1 MLSDIRIPK
10 LSGIQIAKKVNEANP
25 SDKVVLMIAFEV
37 KDNELSKVF
46 AFTQVDGSI
55 QRPIGIGDLTNKILS
70 LIGATKRRI

>member
-1 MLSDIRIPK
+1 

-25 SDKVVLMIAFEV
+25 SVKVVLMTAFET

-46 AFTQVDGSI
+46 PFTQVDGFI
-55 QRPIGIGDLTNKILS
+55 QMPIGIGDLTNKILS

>member
-1 MLSDIRIPK
+1 MT
-10 LSGIQIAKKVNEANP
+10 
-25 SDKVVLMIAFEV
+25 AFEI

>member
-1 MLSDIRIPK
+1 

-25 SDKVVLMIAFEV
+25 SVKVVLMTAFEI

-46 AFTQVDGSI
+46 PFTQVDGFI